1 MKERNK
7 KELAEFLWLEINRAI
22 INSNSVRNCLKIL
35 KQMDMLDFLC
45 QHDYILDGKKLVE
58 RLLDDPK
65 QLDDGEDAPKDT
77 MALFLEGE
85 AAAPSSKDVDLSKG
99 PLAKQLIKAYGYSQN

>member
-1 MKERNK
+1 M

-58 RLLDDPK
+58 RLLDDPNK
-65 QLDDGEDAPKDT
+65 PEESD
-77 MALFLEGE
+77 E
-85 AAAPSSKDVDLSKG
+85 AAPENSMAVFGDATAPSNDKGVDLSKG
-99 PLAKQLIKAYGYSQN
+99 TLSKQLVKAYGYSQN